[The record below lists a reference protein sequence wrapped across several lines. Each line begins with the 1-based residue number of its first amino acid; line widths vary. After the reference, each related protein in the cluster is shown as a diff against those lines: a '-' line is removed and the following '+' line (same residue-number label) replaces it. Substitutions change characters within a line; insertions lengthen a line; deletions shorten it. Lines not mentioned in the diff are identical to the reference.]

1 MKNMKK
7 ERLVLSGMTIMMFA
21 AGMLASCKK
30 NSNDPQPPAVTKT
43 SNIEAVNAAAKSGE
57 FEVQVGDKKIPNTIK
72 YLNQPDAYTSFTTK
86 NDVTIQITGANNTV
100 VAKGTHTLED
110 KQNYTLFIYD
120 TLDAGKKVKYV
131 LLKDNFPAV
140 AAGKTNIRFLH
151 LSPDMPAVDIDLFKG
166 RDSVRLISANP
177 YIGGTPDPKTLSA
190 RNTVVASG
198 DYLVK
203 VKTKTGTVINTL
215 LTIPSLT
222 LASGKTITLY
232 LRGLKKGSSGNEAG
246 LQLLVHK

>member
-1 MKNMKK
+1 MKK
-7 ERLVLSGMTIMMFA
+7 ERLVLSGMTIVLFA
-21 AGMLASCKK
+21 IAVLASCKK
-30 NSNDPQPPAVTKT
+30 NSNDPPPPVVTKT
-43 SNIEAVNAAAKSGE
+43 SNIEAVNTAVKSGE
-57 FEVQVGDKKIPNTIK
+57 FEVQIGDKKIPNTIK
-72 YLNQPDAYTSFTTK
+72 YLNQPDAYTPFTTK
-86 NDVTIQITGANNTV
+86 DDVTIQITGANNTV
-100 VAKGTHTLED
+100 VAKGTHTLVD

-151 LSPDMPAVDIDLFKG
+151 LSPNMPAVDIDMIKG
-166 RDSVRLISANP
+166 NDSVRLISANP
-177 YIGGTPDPKTLSA
+177 YIGGTPDVKILSS

-198 DYLVK
+198 DYLVRI
-203 VKTKTGTVINTL
+203 KTKSGTTVKTL

-222 LASGKTITLY
+222 MASGKTVTLY
-232 LRGLKKGSSGNEAG
+232 LRGLKNGPAGNEAG